1 MRTVENRQRI
11 RSGVQQDAQI
21 RIGAQLDADPAQH
34 TVTIRNLS
42 AGGVMAEGAV
52 PVMNGCAISIH
63 ITPHG
68 WIEGRIAW
76 IQDHRFGIAFAEPI
90 DPAAAIATARADQ
103 APAAAA

>member
-1 MRTVENRQRI
+1 MNTVENRQRV

-21 RIGAQLDADPAQH
+21 RIGGQLETGPAQH

-42 AGGVMAEGAV
+42 AGGVMAEGVV
-52 PVMNGCAISIH
+52 PVMNGCAIAIH
-63 ITPHG
+63 IAPHG

-90 DPAAAIATARADQ
+90 DPAAAIATARAVQD
-103 APAAAA
+103 PAAAA

>member
-1 MRTVENRQRI
+1 MTTVENRQRI

-21 RIGAQLDADPAQH
+21 RIGEHLDAELAQH

-52 PVMNGCAISIH
+52 PVMNGCAIAIH
-63 ITPHG
+63 IAPHG

-76 IQDHRFGIAFAEPI
+76 IQDNRFGIAFAEPI
-90 DPAAAIATARADQ
+90 DPSAAIATARAVQD
-103 APAAAA
+103 PAAAA